1 MRRHLLFLA
10 ILGLLSPFT
19 RAQSADL
26 VLLNAHAI
34 TMSQRQPQAD
44 AIAIAAGRILW
55 TGTSTKAKKEFPA
68 ARQLDLAG
76 ATVLPGIIDAHT
88 HLLALGESLLKLNLK
103 DVSTP
108 EQAAGRVRERARSA
122 KPGEWIL
129 GWGWDEGAWAGHYP
143 TQEILTRAAP
153 NNPVALT
160 GLHTFATWVNRKAL
174 DAAAISRDTPD
185 PANGKILRDASGNPA
200 GVLTDRA
207 QALITRALPPV
218 TPQHRREA
226 IALAAQECL
235 RHGLTEL
242 HEARVSNEDID
253 AYRALIREGKL
264 PLRIYV
270 MLDGAN
276 SPLIDEWLKR
286 GPEIDRA
293 HRLTI
298 RSVKIFA
305 DGALGSRGAALLE
318 PYSDAPNTK
327 GVVTTSGP
335 DIYRLTLRCLRS
347 GFQVATHAIG
357 DAANRFTL
365 DAYERALRETS
376 ARDARLRIE
385 HAQVLAPSDIPRFA
399 QLGVIASMQP
409 AHCTSD
415 MPWAEARVGPK
426 RILGAYAWRSVLKTG
441 AHLPLSSDFPGETL
455 DPFAGMYAALT
466 RQDAA
471 GKPDGG
477 WYPDQRLTRQEA
489 LRGYTI
495 EAAYAGFEEND
506 KGVIEPGKLAD
517 FTVVSTDVLRAP
529 AKDLLSTRV
538 LYTII
543 GGEIAYRA
551 K

>member
-1 MRRHLLFLA
+1 MRRHLLILA
-10 ILGLLSPFT
+10 LLSPLA
-19 RAQSADL
+19 RAQPADL

-34 TMSQRQPQAD
+34 TLSERQPQAE

-55 TGTSTKAKKEFPA
+55 TGTSAEAKKKFP
-68 ARQLDLAG
+68 RSRKLDLAG

-103 DVSTP
+103 DAATP
-108 EQAAGRVRERARSA
+108 EQAAERVRERVRSA

-143 TQEILTRAAP
+143 TQEILTKAAP
-153 NNPVALT
+153 DNTVVLT

-174 DAAAISRDTPD
+174 DAAGVTRATPD
-185 PANGKILRDASGNPA
+185 PPNGKILRDTSGNPT

-207 QALITRALPPV
+207 QALITHALPPV
-218 TPQHRREA
+218 TMEQRKQA
-226 IALAAQECL
+226 IAVAAQECL
-235 RHGLTEL
+235 RHGLTSL
-242 HEARVSNEDID
+242 HEARVSDEDID
-253 AYRALIREGKL
+253 SYRALIREGKL

-276 SPLIDEWLKR
+276 APLIEEWMKR
-286 GPEIDRA
+286 GPVIDRA
-293 HRLTI
+293 HRLTV
-298 RSVKIFA
+298 RAVKIFA

-327 GVVTTSGP
+327 GVVTTSEAE
-335 DIYRLTLRCLRS
+335 IYRLTLRCLQS

-365 DAYERALRETS
+365 DAYERALRETK
-376 ARDARLRIE
+376 AHDARLRIE

-399 QLGVIASMQP
+399 PLGVIASMQP

-415 MPWAEARVGPK
+415 MPWAESRVGPK

-455 DPFAGMYAALT
+455 DPFAGMYAAVT

-477 WYPDQRLTRQEA
+477 WYPHQRLTRQEA

-517 FTVVSTDVLRAP
+517 FTVVTTDVLQAP

-538 LYTII
+538 LYTIV
-543 GGEIAYRA
+543 GGQIAYQA